1 MLSRQARVRH
11 PMESISGHHQSALLF
26 FAGLSIDASTGT
38 YLVLKANL
46 GLHYANVTKLA
57 FQQGNVQ
64 FQQ

>member
-1 MLSRQARVRH
+1 
-11 PMESISGHHQSALLF
+11 MESISGHHQSALLF